1 MPRTSGD
8 GAVVAQ
14 RVWDLPTRLV
24 HVALIALFAF
34 SWWSA
39 ENGELRWHRV
49 SGYAVLTLLLFRIYW
64 GFAGSTTARF
74 ASFVRGPRAFV
85 AYARRLFERP
95 GERSAGHNPMGGWS
109 VLAMLALL
117 LSQTT
122 TGLFAVDTDGIES
135 GPLSHLVRFATGRR
149 FAAVH
154 EWSFNV
160 LLTLIGLHVAFVLF
174 YGIYKREPLVAAM
187 LVGRKALP
195 AGATAHLRFG
205 GLAKAAAGLAVAALL
220 VAALVIGLG

>member
-8 GAVVAQ
+8 GDVVAQ

-117 LSQTT
+117 LLQTT

-135 GPLSHLVRFATGRR
+135 GPLSHLVGFSTGRR
-149 FAAVH
+149 FATVH
-154 EWSFNV
+154 AFSFD
-160 LLTLIGLHVAFVLF
+160 LLLVLIGLHIAVVLF
-174 YGIYKREPLVAAM
+174 YAVYKRDDLVAAM
-187 LVGRKALP
+187 LGGRKALP
-195 AGATAHLRFG
+195 EGATEHLHFSG
-205 GLAKAAAGLAVAALL
+205 IAKALAGFAVAALL
-220 VAALVIGLG
+220 VCALVTGLG

>member
-1 MPRTSGD
+1 M
-8 GAVVAQ
+8 
-14 RVWDLPTRLV
+14 

-39 ENGELRWHRV
+39 ENGVLRWHRI

-109 VLAMLALL
+109 VLALLALL

-135 GPLSHLVRFATGRR
+135 GPLSHLVRFATGRA
-149 FAAVH
+149 FATVH

-174 YGIYKREPLVAAM
+174 YRIYKREPLVAAM
-187 LVGRKALP
+187 LGGRKSLP

-205 GLAKAAAGLAVAALL
+205 GIAKALAGFAAAALL
-220 VAALVIGLG
+220 VAALVTGLG